1 MEQALRHIVA
11 GVLGRDRDTV
21 GVHDDFFSLGGD
33 SVLATKVVAEI
44 RVWLDSPRTMV
55 SDMFAARAVA
65 ALAEVL
71 TGRES
76 DAGRMESVAE
86 AYLEVAAMS
95 EADVLVALDAG
106 SANE

>member
-1 MEQALRHIVA
+1 
-11 GVLGRDRDTV
+11 
-21 GVHDDFFSLGGD
+21 
-33 SVLATKVVAEI
+33 
-44 RVWLDSPRTMV
+44 
-55 SDMFAARAVA
+55 MFAARAVA